1 METNQIN
8 PGNSTD
14 TLKPKKRI
22 KRLTAEEVRD
32 LPGANPVVEKLPEP
46 ELTYYLI
53 FIFSVTGPIGNPTE
67 ATQVYGFANQL
78 DTHARTTGIGVV
90 MNVGVTNGLF
100 EVVLKLTVVGEQSNH
115 GIPATNAF
123 KLLNGYLSAETLLKQ
138 GPAGKPAQWRAKVNG
153 TTIVDG
159 RY

>member
-32 LPGANPVVEKLPEP
+32 LPGANPVLEKLPEP

-67 ATQVYGFANQL
+67 ANQVYDFANQL
-78 DTHARTTGIGVV
+78 DTHAKSK
-90 MNVGVTNGLF
+90 NVGSVMSIGAANGLF
-100 EVVLKLTVVGEQSNH
+100 EVVLKLSATGEQANY
-115 GIPATNAF
+115 GVPATNAF
-123 KLLNGYLSAETLLKQ
+123 MVLKDYLSTEDLLKH
-138 GPAGKPAQWRAKVNG
+138 GPAGKPATWKAKVNG